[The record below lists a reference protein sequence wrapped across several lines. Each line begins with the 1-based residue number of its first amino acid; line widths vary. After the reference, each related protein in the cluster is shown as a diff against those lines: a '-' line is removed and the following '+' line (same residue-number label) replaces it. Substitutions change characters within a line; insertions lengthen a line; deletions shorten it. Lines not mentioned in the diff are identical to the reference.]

1 MTSKCKTKDWDCYLI
16 ESRIASV
23 AGTGREREAGRSSQ
37 GNASVHQFEIYS
49 NTLWKI
55 SCSGE
60 VRPTVDK
67 VKLIRDEDEA
77 IVRVE
82 KAAKKK
88 DKKVL
93 GVCLA
98 GVLWSSG

>member
-1 MTSKCKTKDWDCYLI
+1 M

-60 VRPTVDK
+60 VRPTVDS

-82 KAAKKK
+82 NAAKKK